1 MDNVSRFRR
10 ICLAQI
16 AAGQTAWVISL
27 RTLALD
33 AIAAGKG
40 QLRFMSNGGDGVK
53 NFSAESILTNLDI
66 ADITQSALDEAADEV
81 SAGDDGSPVFTY
93 LDHSS
98 AFIQN

>member
-1 MDNVSRFRR
+1 MTDHAARFRR

-16 AAGQTAWVISL
+16 ADGQSAWVTNL
-27 RTLALD
+27 RTLALA
-33 AIAAGKG
+33 AITAGRG
-40 QLRFMSNGGDGVK
+40 QLRFMANGGDGVK

-66 ADITQSALDEAADEV
+66 ADITQNAIDEAAGDV

-98 AFIQN
+98 QFLS

>member
-1 MDNVSRFRR
+1 MDHASRFRR

-16 AAGQTAWVISL
+16 AASQSAWVTNL
-27 RTLALD
+27 RDLALA

-53 NFSAESILTNLDI
+53 NFSAEMILTNLDV
-66 ADITQSALDEAADEV
+66 ADITQSAIDEAAGDI

-93 LDHSS
+93 LDHSNQ
-98 AFIQN
+98 FIQH